1 MSIKA
6 MDEAA
11 MLDVWAADQ
20 RLIGIRN
27 YALLRMMIYTGGD
40 ESSMLHIHPVRVM
53 RSISFRPQRK
63 ANRLATTHA
72 TQPLMSHQLSM
83 KSTHSPTVYC

>member
-6 MDEAA
+6 MVEAA

-20 RLIGIRN
+20 RLVGIRN
-27 YALLRMMIYTGGD
+27 FALLRMMIYTGGD

-53 RSISFRPQRK
+53 RSISFRPQPK
-63 ANRLATTHA
+63 ANRLTTVFI
-72 TQPLMSHQLSM
+72 
-83 KSTHSPTVYC
+83 THPAMP